1 MEGVSAQDEQAS
13 SKKVTDGRVS
23 VPEMRG
29 LASKEALIEAV
40 SAQNQQAS
48 SEKVTDGG
56 CQCPK
61 CPNQLQKGH

>member
-1 MEGVSAQDEQAS
+1 M
-13 SKKVTDGRVS
+13 
-23 VPEMRG
+23 PEMRG